1 MGGFLLLVVESVEKM
16 SERKK
21 SAKDIVFEKERCQ
34 YKKKIREL
42 DQCLSK
48 TKAETD
54 DLRQHVAAL
63 ENENATLQDWVGRLI
78 EYTEMIE
85 SDKDIAKVVQL
96 AEKMMNISEFWE
108 REES

>member
-1 MGGFLLLVVESVEKM
+1 MISIKARKM

-21 SAKDIVFEKERCQ
+21 SAKDIAFEKERCQ

-42 DQCLSK
+42 DQCLAK
-48 TKAETD
+48 RKAEAENLKQRVD
-54 DLRQHVAAL
+54 AL
-63 ENENATLQDWVGRLI
+63 ESENARLQDWVDRLI

>member
-1 MGGFLLLVVESVEKM
+1 M

-21 SAKDIVFEKERCQ
+21 SAKDIAFEKERCQ

-48 TKAETD
+48 TKAEMD

-85 SDKDIAKVVQL
+85 SDKDIAKVIQL
-96 AEKMMNISEFWE
+96 AKKMMNISEFWE

>member
-1 MGGFLLLVVESVEKM
+1 MISIKARKM

-21 SAKDIVFEKERCQ
+21 SAKDIAFEKERCQ
-34 YKKKIREL
+34 YKKKIRGL

-48 TKAETD
+48 TKAEMD

>member
-1 MGGFLLLVVESVEKM
+1 MISIKA
-16 SERKK
+16 RKIKKKKK
-21 SAKDIVFEKERCQ
+21 SAKDIAFEKERCQ

-48 TKAETD
+48 TKAEMD

-85 SDKDIAKVVQL
+85 SDKDIAKVIQL

>member
-1 MGGFLLLVVESVEKM
+1 MGKQ
-16 SERKK
+16 KK
-21 SAKDIVFEKERCQ
+21 SAKDIAFEKERCQ

-48 TKAETD
+48 TKAEMD

>member
-1 MGGFLLLVVESVEKM
+1 MISIKARKM

-21 SAKDIVFEKERCQ
+21 SAKDIAFEKERCQ

-48 TKAETD
+48 TKAELD

-85 SDKDIAKVVQL
+85 SDKDIAKVIQL
-96 AEKMMNISEFWE
+96 AKKMMNISEFWE

>member
-1 MGGFLLLVVESVEKM
+1 M
-16 SERKK
+16 
-21 SAKDIVFEKERCQ
+21 
-34 YKKKIREL
+34 
-42 DQCLSK
+42 
-48 TKAETD
+48 D